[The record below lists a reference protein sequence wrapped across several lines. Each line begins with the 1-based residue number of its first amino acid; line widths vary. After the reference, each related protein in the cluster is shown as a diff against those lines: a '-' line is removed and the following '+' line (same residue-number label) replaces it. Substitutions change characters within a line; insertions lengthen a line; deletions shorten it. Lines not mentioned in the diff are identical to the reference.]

1 MKERVMSAD
10 EEAAYPR
17 FAAGGRTFVYVLPCR
32 DADILKIGF
41 SRDPLQ
47 RLHALHRRYFQFF
60 DLDRAILLDAER
72 LRDARRIERAL
83 LSRFAE
89 YRAPPPLVVRE
100 AAAGRT
106 EWFRGVA
113 DQVDALVRKI
123 ATDEGLTLHAPL
135 RAWLRQRFDEQS
147 DTLYECSMRM
157 LDSIQY
163 ECFNLPAGPQA
174 GHTAAALRHLLDV
187 YTALDLDLSALVAP
201 RVLAWYGADRWRA
214 VG

>member
-1 MKERVMSAD
+1 MRTD

-32 DADILKIGF
+32 DEDMLKIGY

-47 RLHALHRRYFQFF
+47 RLHALHRRYFHFF

-72 LRDARRIERAL
+72 LRDARRIERTL
-83 LSRFAE
+83 LARFAKH
-89 YRAPPPLVVRE
+89 RASPPLVVRE

-113 DQVDALVRKI
+113 GEVDGLARKI
-123 ATDEGLTLHAPL
+123 AADEGLTLHAPL
-135 RAWLRQRFDEQS
+135 RMWLRQRFTEHGDS
-147 DTLYECSMRM
+147 LYEYSMRM
-157 LDSIQY
+157 LDSIEY
-163 ECFNLPAGPQA
+163 ERFNVPADAQEA
-174 GHTAAALRHLLDV
+174 RTAVALRHLLDV
-187 YTALDLDLSALVAP
+187 YAALDLDLAALVAP
-201 RVLAWYGADRWRA
+201 RVLAWYCADDRSA

>member
-1 MKERVMSAD
+1 MSTE

-17 FAAGGRTFVYVLPCR
+17 FAANGRTFVYMLPCR
-32 DADILKIGF
+32 DEDMLKVGY

-60 DLDRAILLDAER
+60 DLDRAILLGTER
-72 LRDARRIERAL
+72 LRDARRIERTL
-83 LSRFAE
+83 LARFAE

-113 DQVDALVRKI
+113 NQVDELARKI

-135 RAWLRQRFDEQS
+135 RAWLRQRFDEHS
-147 DTLYECSMRM
+147 DTLYECSLRM
-157 LDSIQY
+157 LDSVEY
-163 ECFNLPAGPQA
+163 EQFNVPPGAQDGR
-174 GHTAAALRHLLDV
+174 TAAALRHLLDV
-187 YTALDLDLSALVAP
+187 YAALDLDLARLVAP
-201 RVLAWYGADRWRA
+201 RVLAWYCAAGGGS